1 MFTSRRL
8 LKGPKNL
15 ASLESGFAR
24 GGRVGGVARSVFL
37 SGLVVRAED
46 EVKSAVSSGEYAGGR
61 DVSTPPII
69 GGGLS
74 AVPFLRYGLK

>member
-1 MFTSRRL
+1 M
-8 LKGPKNL
+8 
-15 ASLESGFAR
+15 
-24 GGRVGGVARSVFL
+24 GGVARSVFL

-61 DVSTPPII
+61 DVSTPRII

-74 AVPFLRYGLK
+74 AVPFLIYGLK

>member
-1 MFTSRRL
+1 M
-8 LKGPKNL
+8 
-15 ASLESGFAR
+15 
-24 GGRVGGVARSVFL
+24 GGVARSVFL

-74 AVPFLRYGLK
+74 AVPFL